1 MLKIPER
8 AEDKS
13 IWLVYLLPDNVI
25 TRRVLK
31 LLNYG

>member
-1 MLKIPER
+1 MKIQER

-25 TRRVLK
+25 TIRVLK